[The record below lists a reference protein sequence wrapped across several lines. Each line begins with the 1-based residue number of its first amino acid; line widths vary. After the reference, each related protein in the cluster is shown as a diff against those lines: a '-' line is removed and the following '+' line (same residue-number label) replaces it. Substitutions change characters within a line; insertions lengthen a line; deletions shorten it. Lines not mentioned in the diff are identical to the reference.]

1 MAVNDICIGLQ
12 ICLEAIY
19 LTFQKKFF
27 KQIFG
32 TAMDSPVSVVEANL
46 VMEDVET
53 RAIETFLHPPSRFW
67 LRYVNDTFV
76 IIEKK
81 FLNIFFDHINNL
93 EPSIQFTMET
103 KNDSQLPFLDTLIQR
118 SKNGELSSFIFRK
131 PTHTDRY
138 LNFRSD
144 HPLQHKRAVLDT
156 LMHRGFTKPQTWKAE
171 RNKIHKNRPEE
182 KIVSFTDSLFSKEYQ
197 G

>member
-53 RAIETFLHPPSRFW
+53 RAIETFLYPPPDFG
-67 LRYVNDTFV
+67 Y
-76 IIEKK
+76 
-81 FLNIFFDHINNL
+81 
-93 EPSIQFTMET
+93 
-103 KNDSQLPFLDTLIQR
+103 
-118 SKNGELSSFIFRK
+118 
-131 PTHTDRY
+131 
-138 LNFRSD
+138 
-144 HPLQHKRAVLDT
+144 AT
-156 LMHRGFTKPQTWKAE
+156 LMTH
-171 RNKIHKNRPEE
+171 
-182 KIVSFTDSLFSKEYQ
+182 L
-197 G
+197 